1 MKSCGSFQSL
11 LPLYSGGELTD
22 AEHQSVEL
30 HLARCTS
37 CTEEEAK
44 YSQIIDIAHS
54 TSVSEYRIPAIV
66 RNRMALSAAERAARR
81 PWGIPMPVFSLSA
94 RPGLL
99 AAAAVVVLT
108 LVALPVT
115 LRHGSGPV
123 SQPDAPVLDI
133 TADGGVITLAW
144 TDGSRDSY
152 RVYKST
158 NPRGLEQSE
167 VHVVR
172 GHIWTDTRP
181 ESASI
186 VYYKID

>member
-1 MKSCGSFQSL
+1 MKSCESFQSL

-30 HLARCTS
+30 HLVRCAS
-37 CTEEEAK
+37 CREQEATF
-44 YSQIIDIAHS
+44 SQVIDIAHS
-54 TSVSEYRIPAIV
+54 ASIAEYQIPAIV
-66 RNRMALSAAERAARR
+66 RNRIASSAAERASRR
-81 PWGIPMPVFSLSA
+81 PWGFPMPVFSLSA

-115 LRHGSGPV
+115 LRHGSGPAV
-123 SQPDAPVLDI
+123 QPDAPVLDI
-133 TADGGVITLAW
+133 TANGGVITLAW

-158 NPRGLEQSE
+158 SPRGLEQSE